1 MNERYHNEIN
11 KRILSGNLPL
21 ERLYAMPYTKK
32 QKADFREL
40 AKDGLQRLFQSP
52 DVLTRLI
59 KYATVDDFQSWVLD
73 IQDGDYHEVEK
84 EFYKTNISL
93 MLNTG
98 YSQSSL
104 SENGNTH
111 KRAAELCPYVTTLD
125 KRLWKGTFSSELLY
139 SEDDFSMPYV
149 CAYMLIIVQEKEL
162 SSGYT
167 IDLDKI
173 NLSTPIMSL
182 ILEPWD
188 KKYKDFLTEIS
199 REERDQLQLLKRK
212 RDELSVTAENEQL
225 ETEEV
230 ARETDGEWRLFL
242 ELIYELSK
250 REETIIER
258 MLDKSISATEKLESI
273 RQFEDEALAM
283 RRGYV
288 TIGDEQQN
296 FNRIIE
302 AVGKRFEGAPDLTLV
317 RNQDGLILGLN
328 REIVKIVERNESFNR
343 IQIKHLQ
350 FRLDS
355 RNIDL
360 ARELF
365 YLSEILYKC
374 NHYR

>member
-1 MNERYHNEIN
+1 
-11 KRILSGNLPL
+11 
-21 ERLYAMPYTKK
+21 
-32 QKADFREL
+32 
-40 AKDGLQRLFQSP
+40 
-52 DVLTRLI
+52 
-59 KYATVDDFQSWVLD
+59 
-73 IQDGDYHEVEK
+73 
-84 EFYKTNISL
+84 
-93 MLNTG
+93 
-98 YSQSSL
+98 
-104 SENGNTH
+104 
-111 KRAAELCPYVTTLD
+111 
-125 KRLWKGTFSSELLY
+125 
-139 SEDDFSMPYV
+139 
-149 CAYMLIIVQEKEL
+149 
-162 SSGYT
+162 
-167 IDLDKI
+167 
-173 NLSTPIMSL
+173 MSL